1 MFARIAKWGN
11 SLGVR
16 VPKDIASRL
25 GLTEGTQVDISAE
38 DGRIV
43 ITATRPRYKLEDLLV
58 GMTPE
63 AMSDAFDWGPDKGRE
78 IVE

>member
-1 MFARIAKWGN
+1 MFARVAKWGN
-11 SLGVR
+11 SLGIR
-16 VPKDIASRL
+16 VPRDIAARL
-25 GLTEGTQVDISAE
+25 GLSEGTRVDITAE

-43 ITATRPRYKLEDLLV
+43 IVAARPRFNLDDLLV